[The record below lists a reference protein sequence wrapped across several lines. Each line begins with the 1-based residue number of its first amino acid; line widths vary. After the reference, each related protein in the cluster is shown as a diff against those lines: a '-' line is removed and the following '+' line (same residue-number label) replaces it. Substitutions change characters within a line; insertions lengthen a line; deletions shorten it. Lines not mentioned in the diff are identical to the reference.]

1 MIPKIIHYC
10 WFGNGELSELAKK
23 CIGSWKKYCP
33 DYEIKQWN
41 ETNFDISECKYMKQA
56 YEAKKWGFVPDY
68 ARNKIIYENGGF
80 YFDTDVEIVKNLDSL
95 LNEKCIISFESSKFV
110 NGGNII
116 AGEKGNPVLKSLF
129 EIYHKI
135 NFCNEKGTLNT
146 TPSPFYNTEVLKTFG
161 LQQNNTLQR
170 LPLVTIYPTDYF
182 CPKDV
187 TTKILNVTS
196 NTYSIHHFDG
206 SWLDANSI
214 YMNKV
219 RQKAQKLF
227 GKTILSKI
235 VIKFFQSVVL
245 KIKNFSKNIKTKGL
259 LITLYYYVNKF
270 LNKIHK

>member
-10 WFGNGELSELAKK
+10 WFGNGELSELAQK
-23 CIGSWKKYCP
+23 CIASWKKYCP

-95 LNEKCIISFESSKFV
+95 LSEKCIISFESYKFV

-116 AGEKGNPVLKSLF
+116 AGEKGNPVLKELF
-129 EIYHKI
+129 EIYHTTDFY
-135 NFCNEKGTLNT
+135 NSDGTLNT
-146 TPSPFYNTEVLKTFG
+146 TPSPFYNTKVLKAFG
-161 LQQNNTLQR
+161 LQQNNALQR
-170 LPLVTIYPTDYF
+170 LPYVTVYPTEYF

-187 TTKILNVTS
+187 TTKILKTTS

-219 RQKAQKLF
+219 RQNVQKLF
-227 GKTILSKI
+227 GQTIISKI
-235 VIKFFQSVVL
+235 VIKFFQSLVL
-245 KIKNFSKNIKTKGL
+245 KIINCFRKVKTTGL
-259 LITLYYYVNKF
+259 LNTLYYY
-270 LNKIHK
+270 LNKVIRK